1 MRFRR
6 TVALAML
13 TITLVVPLVT
23 SSTPVHAAAIVCI
36 DPGHGGSETG
46 SSGGGI
52 LEKDLNLNVARKLG
66 DVLVSRDYA
75 VEFTRTDD
83 SNPSRTA
90 RAQFCNSKQATVLI
104 SVHHNGSS
112 DPAVDY
118 TTALYQKRIDKA
130 LAAAVSQAVARDAT
144 GLMSR
149 TGQFASAVLLK
160 SDMPATI
167 SEGYFLT
174 STAEQAKLT
183 DFDLLTGSC
192 SYCQTEAEA
201 IANGVKAYLGL

>member
-1 MRFRR
+1 
-6 TVALAML
+6 
-13 TITLVVPLVT
+13 
-23 SSTPVHAAAIVCI
+23 VCI
-36 DPGHGGSETG
+36 DPGHGGSESGT
-46 SSGGGI
+46 SGGGI
-52 LEKDLNLNVARKLG
+52 LEKHLNLNVAFKLG
-66 DVLVSRDYA
+66 GVLQGPGYGYGIVY
-75 VEFTRTDD
+75 TRTDD

-90 RAQFCNSKQATVLI
+90 RAQFCNAAGATVLI

-201 IANGVKAYLGL
+201 EAIANGVKAYLGL